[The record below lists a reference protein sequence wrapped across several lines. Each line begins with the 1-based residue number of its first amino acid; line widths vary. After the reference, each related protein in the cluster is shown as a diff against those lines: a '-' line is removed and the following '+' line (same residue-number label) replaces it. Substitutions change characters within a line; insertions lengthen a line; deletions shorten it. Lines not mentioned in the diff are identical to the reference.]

1 MRVLTRLL
9 ATSTLLVLALAA
21 LAAATAGASQTS
33 RTVGHLYV
41 NDNTAGANTIAGVRP
56 PRRRHADRAARLP
69 VRRRRRRQRRRRRL
83 AGLAAAQRR
92 RPLPARRRCRPATR
106 SRSCASAP
114 TDRSG
119 RRSTWSPPAACS
131 PVSIAVH
138 GPLVYVAN
146 AGAGRQQLHRL
157 PARPVRPPASARAA
171 RRSRCPTAR
180 SRATS
185 CSTATGR
192 SSSATRVGTSLI
204 DSFRVGLR
212 RSADRRARL
221 AVRRPGPRPVR
232 QRVPSDQPEPAV
244 RVQRPRRRRQRHGLG
259 LRRRPDGS
267 LTSIGDS
274 PFADL
279 QTAPCWVEISHDGR
293 YLFAVNTAVAT
304 ISRFSI
310 APGGALTLLGST
322 PLSEPRG
329 PGAGRCPPG
338 SRPGARSRSST
349 AAPTRSPR
357 SPFTAAT

>member
-41 NDNTAGANTIAGVRP
+41 NDNTAGANTIAGFA
-56 PRRRHADRAARLP
+56 RHADGTLTALP
-69 VRRRRRRQRRRRRL
+69 GSPFSAGGAGSGAPVASQGSLQQTADGRFLL
-83 AGLAAAQRR
+83 ATDQASNQISVLRI
-92 RPLPARRRCRPATR
+92 RPDGSLVPVDLV
-106 SRSCASAP
+106 AS
-114 TDRSG
+114 G
-119 RRSTWSPPAACS
+119 GVQ

-146 AGAGRQQLHRL
+146 AGAGGNSYSGFVLGPFGHLHPLRGSTIAL
-157 PARPVRPPASARAA
+157 PDGSQPGDILFN
-171 RRSRCPTAR
+171 
-180 SRATS
+180 
-185 CSTATGR
+185 ATGTKLA
-192 SSSATRVGTSLI
+192 ATRVGTSLI
-204 DSFRVGLR
+204 DSFRVRLDG
-212 RSADRRARL
+212 RL
-221 AVRRPGPRPVR
+221 AAAPGSPIAA
-232 QRVPSDQPEPAV
+232 Q
-244 RVQRPRRRRQRHGLG
+244 GLG
-259 LRRRPDGS
+259 PFGSEFRPTNPSQLFVSNAHDGAGKGTVSAFAVGPFGS

-310 APGGALTLLGST
+310 APGGALTLLGTT
-322 PLSEPRG
+322 PLRNPRAWLRSM
-329 PGAGRCPPG
+329 PAWI
-338 SRPGARSRSST
+338 RPGARSRSST